1 MESDNMMQRPKLSVI
16 VPIYNVERYISKCI
30 ESILNQ
36 TFTDYEII
44 LVDDGS
50 TDHSSEICD
59 EYVRRDE
66 RIRVI
71 HKINGGISSAR
82 NAGLRMSRGTYVTI
96 VDPDDF
102 VDERMFE
109 EMIPADGED
118 ADCIVSGLRYVYN
131 RPEEN
136 REHPMPEFELSVPD
150 DLNTIFAQVFN
161 NYGFSTANARFYSRK
176 LIMEHE
182 LFFNE
187 SFSVMEDSIFT
198 FDFLRHC
205 AKWKLRSGVYYN
217 YFQNNETS
225 LMKQFNENADQA
237 LLEFFHKSDWIK
249 AYLNE
254 ENQNILKKYVCTQY
268 VSFILQIYNH
278 TKLPA
283 RTKFKYL
290 KRYSAI
296 VSEIGACDSEKV
308 LPKRYAW
315 LVRCVKNDKL
325 RLVHTVLLL
334 KEIIRGNG

>member
-1 MESDNMMQRPKLSVI
+1 
-16 VPIYNVERYISKCI
+16 
-30 ESILNQ
+30 
-36 TFTDYEII
+36 
-44 LVDDGS
+44 
-50 TDHSSEICD
+50 
-59 EYVRRDE
+59 
-66 RIRVI
+66 
-71 HKINGGISSAR
+71 
-82 NAGLRMSRGTYVTI
+82 
-96 VDPDDF
+96 
-102 VDERMFE
+102 
-109 EMIPADGED
+109 
-118 ADCIVSGLRYVYN
+118 
-131 RPEEN
+131 
-136 REHPMPEFELSVPD
+136 MPEFELSVPD
-150 DLNTIFAQVFN
+150 DLNSVFALVFN
-161 NYGFSTANARFYSRK
+161 NYGFSTANARFFTRK

-187 SFSVMEDSIFT
+187 SYSILEDSVYAYNY
-198 FDFLRHC
+198 LKHC
-205 AKWKLRSGVYYN
+205 RKWRFKSGVYYN
-217 YFQNNETS
+217 YCQNVETS
-225 LMKQFNENADQA
+225 LMKHFNENADQA